1 MGFLLTTM
9 RLNRI
14 ILAVVLVL
22 LLLPLS
28 TAPAAKAAHHP
39 ELASVPALPATVD
52 TMQARS
58 CSEMLANSTADDG
71 TWNTVQVFS
80 GKDNA
85 VTPPFHV
92 SGTKWRLNWSTEPH
106 AIQDSSFKV
115 YIFQQNKPY
124 ILRQILHE
132 TRVTEGQATFPIIE
146 EGEGF
151 FLRVFAHNLKSW
163 TITIQDDS
171 AAVPHP
177 IVEIS
182 HIHYKGE
189 VYPRNPEECIC
200 YEVKEPDEYVVITNR
215 GERPQKM
222 GGWTLKNVT
231 KGYPAFTFPSDFVL
245 SPGQSVLITTNKVYP
260 GCGAWL
266 EFGTKAPYCTKQLW
280 FSFFFGPGDIWNNK
294 APDTAVLY
302 DASGKE
308 VSRKSYMVT
317 AQ

>member
-1 MGFLLTTM
+1 MWVTVS
-9 RLNRI
+9 RI
-14 ILAVVLVL
+14 ILAVLLGLLFLPVSTVL
-22 LLLPLS
+22 
-28 TAPAAKAAHHP
+28 AAKTVHYP
-39 ELASVPALPATVD
+39 KPAVISPLPATVNVIEKYFLPAVP
-52 TMQARS
+52 ARD
-58 CSEMLANSTADDG
+58 APDDE
-71 TWNTVQVFS
+71 TWHTIEVFS

-92 SGTKWRLNWSTEPH
+92 SGTKWRLNWSIEPQ

-124 ILRQILHE
+124 ILWQILPE
-132 TRVTEGQATFPIIE
+132 TRVTEGKATFHIIE

-171 AAVPHP
+171 TAVPHP
-177 IVEIS
+177 TVEIS

-200 YEVKEPDEYVVITNR
+200 YEVPEPDEYVVIINR
-215 GERPQKM
+215 GERPQRM
-222 GGWTLKNVT
+222 GGWALKNVT
-231 KGYPAFTFPSDFVL
+231 KGYPTFTFPLDFIL
-245 SPGQSVLITTNKVYP
+245 SPAQSVLITTNKIYP
-260 GCGAWL
+260 DCGAWL
-266 EFGTKAPYCTKQLW
+266 EFGTKAPYCTKQAW
-280 FSFFFGPGDIWNNK
+280 FSFFFGPGDIWDNK

-308 VSRKSYMVT
+308 VSRKSYTVT
-317 AQ
+317 GQ